1 MASFLYPIL
10 SISECAL
17 EFCWINWQRTDMR
30 EQKQSTITEAV
41 YDLLCRA
48 IIEQALQPGMRLP
61 EDTVG
66 EQFGVSRTIVRH
78 ALVKLETMGLVVSR
92 RNRGA
97 FVAEPS
103 LEEAQQIFQVRR
115 CLETE
120 VIRICTRTLSAAGF
134 DQLEAHVRREQA
146 IKGKDGPV
154 SIRLAGEFHILLA
167 QLSGNDV
174 LARYVTEVILRCS
187 LIMAMYAKSHSSD
200 CAVDEH
206 SQIIQGL
213 RTADPD
219 FAVSL
224 MDHHLVAVAER
235 AAFRKAPDTVETI
248 LSRYSK
254 ELVF

>member
-1 MASFLYPIL
+1 MDTHLQL
-10 SISECAL
+10 CQK
-17 EFCWINWQRTDMR
+17 NWQRAAMKEHR
-30 EQKQSTITEAV
+30 QSTTTDAV

-78 ALVKLETMGLVVSR
+78 ALVRLETKGLVVSR

-120 VIRICTRTLSAAGF
+120 VIRISIETMNENAF
-134 DQLEAHVRREQA
+134 EQLEAHVRREQVV
-146 IKGKDGPV
+146 KGKDGPV

-167 QLSGNDV
+167 QLGGNEV
-174 LARYVTEVILRCS
+174 LARYVTEVVLRCS

-206 SQIIQGL
+206 SQIILAL
-213 RTADPD
+213 RDRD
-219 FAVSL
+219 MGKAVSL
-224 MDHHLVAVAER
+224 MEHHLGAVAKR
-235 AAFRKAPDTVETI
+235 AEFRKEPDTVEAI
-248 LSRYSK
+248 LSRYGK
-254 ELVF
+254 ELAH

>member
-1 MASFLYPIL
+1 MNEQTHSTT
-10 SISECAL
+10 
-17 EFCWINWQRTDMR
+17 TD
-30 EQKQSTITEAV
+30 AV

-78 ALVKLETMGLVVSR
+78 ALVRLETQGLVVSR

-120 VIRICTRTLSAAGF
+120 VIRTCVERMTDSGF
-134 DQLEAHVRREQA
+134 EQLEAHVRREQA
-146 IKGKDGPV
+146 VKGKDGPV
-154 SIRLAGEFHILLA
+154 SIRLAGEFHVLLA
-167 QLSGNDV
+167 QLSGNVV
-174 LARYVTEVILRCS
+174 LARYVTEVVLRCS
-187 LIMAMYAKSHSSD
+187 LIMAMYARSHSSD

-206 SQIIQGL
+206 SQIILAL
-213 RTADPD
+213 RARDATLAI
-219 FAVSL
+219 SL
-224 MDHHLVAVAER
+224 MEHHLGAVAER
-235 AAFRKAPDTVETI
+235 AAFKSELDTVASI
-248 LSRYSK
+248 LSRYGK
-254 ELVF
+254 ELTT